1 MATADRIAV
10 YALTR
15 PAARLAANLA
25 KALNQARILEEG
37 AHKGKLGS
45 EIREPGTESVQRRT
59 DNAERTTQNGERGTS
74 TTDLYL
80 PASLAQEFGGQGFT
94 RLREIVAETFHRYTG
109 HVFLTAAGIAVRG
122 IAPLLQ
128 GKEKDPAVVVLDQ
141 KGEYAVSLL
150 SGHLGG
156 GNRLARE
163 MAAILGGRAVI
174 TTATDS
180 LGLPAVE
187 ELARDAEMRI
197 KDLRAATPVNAA
209 LANWCILQF
218 HDPGERLGLV
228 AALGPEFPLRRIEA
242 VEEIDPDHAAI
253 WVDWHRAM
261 QAVNYGALV
270 LHPRCLV
277 AGVGCNRGTDEEEI
291 LQLIRSVFYEFDLAL
306 ESLAC
311 LATTSVKREEVGLI
325 RAAEALEVPLV
336 CLEAE
341 ELGAVSVPNPSETVS
356 KHMGVASVCEAAAL
370 HQARTTTL
378 LLPKRKSANATL
390 ALAVAGSPQSASAR
404 GEKST

>member
-291 LQLIRSVFYEFDLAL
+291 LQLIRSVFQEFDLAL

-311 LATTSVKREEVGLI
+311 LATTSVKREEAGLI

-341 ELGAVSVPNPSETVS
+341 ELGAVSVPNPSETVN

-370 HQARTTTL
+370 HQAQTTTL

-390 ALAVAGSPQSASAR
+390 ALALAGSPQSASDR